1 MKPVSL
7 SLRLAVWVGALG
19 ISLVCAVTGF
29 SYLVLVQELDSRARE
44 HLRGKLE
51 QVQYAL
57 IEEPDVGAISAD
69 AHGLNDL
76 LIGHNELHIAVSRP
90 GSGVALASFSVIA
103 RESLTRVRREI
114 GQDPYMNW
122 RAGDGSR
129 LVSLAAQG
137 KVRNG
142 ETVAVVVTVDRRA
155 DDKLKASF
163 LRTALLV
170 ALPIALALVVVGDWW
185 IARRGLRPLFRLR
198 QAVTSV
204 TTRDLS
210 YRLMDNGLP
219 AELREV
225 ATAFNRMLERL
236 EDGVSRLFQFSGD
249 LAHEM
254 RTPISNL
261 LGKTQVTL
269 SKARSADEYRSV
281 LESNAEE
288 LERLSRLVDDMLFL
302 AQAEHAQSALR
313 REAVDLKQDAARVAE
328 FFEPVAEER
337 QVTVRVDG
345 AGVIQADRLMIR
357 RAISNLV
364 SNAIRHT
371 PRGRSVTVRIT
382 ETPDA
387 GATVSVSNSGE
398 RISPEHLP
406 RLFER
411 FYRADPGRSRT
422 QGGTGL
428 VLAIVKSIMKLHGGN
443 VNAESGPG
451 GTTSFH
457 LVFPNRAQ
465 YDQPRN

>member
-1 MKPVSL
+1 MKPASL

-19 ISLVCAVTGF
+19 TLLVCAVTGF
-29 SYLVLVQELDSRARE
+29 SYLALVQQLDSQSRE

-51 QVQYAL
+51 QVQHAL
-57 IEEPDVGAISAD
+57 IEEPNVRAISAD
-69 AHGLNDL
+69 AHWLNDL
-76 LIGHNELHIAVSRP
+76 LIGHDELHLAVSRP
-90 GSGVALASFSVIA
+90 GSDAALASFSAIA
-103 RESLTRVRREI
+103 RESLLRVRREI

-122 RAGDGSR
+122 RAGDGRR
-129 LVSLAAQG
+129 LLSLVAQG

-155 DDKLKASF
+155 DDKLRAAF
-163 LRTALLV
+163 LRTALL
-170 ALPIALALVVVGDWW
+170 ALPIALALVVAGAWW

-269 SKARSADEYRSV
+269 SRARSADEYRSV

-288 LERLSRLVDDMLFL
+288 LERLGRLVNDMLFL
-302 AQAEHAQSALR
+302 AQAEHAQAALR
-313 REAVDLKQDAARVAE
+313 RETVDLKQEALRVAE
-328 FFEPVAEER
+328 FFEPVADEQ
-337 QVTVRVDG
+337 QVAVRVDG
-345 AGVIQADRLMIR
+345 TGVIQADRLMIR
-357 RAISNLV
+357 RAILNLL
-364 SNAIRHT
+364 SNAIRHA
-371 PRGRSVTVRIT
+371 PRGEPVTVRIT
-382 ETPDA
+382 ETPEA

-398 RISPEHLP
+398 SISPEHLP
-406 RLFER
+406 HLFER

-428 VLAIVKSIMKLHGGN
+428 GLAIVKSIMTLHGGN
-443 VNAESGPG
+443 ANAESEPG
-451 GTTSFH
+451 GITSFH
-457 LVFPNRAQ
+457 LVFQNRA
-465 YDQPRN
+465 

>member
-1 MKPVSL
+1 MKPASL

-19 ISLVCAVTGF
+19 TLLVCAVIGF
-29 SYLVLVQELDSRARE
+29 SYLALVQQLNCQSSE

-51 QVQYAL
+51 QVKHAL
-57 IEEPDVGAISAD
+57 IEEPGVRAISAD

-76 LIGHNELHIAVSRP
+76 LIGHDELHLAVSRP
-90 GSGVALASFSVIA
+90 GSDVALASFSAIA
-103 RESLTRVRREI
+103 RESLPRVRREI
-114 GQDPYMNW
+114 GQDPYVDW
-122 RAGDGSR
+122 HAGDGSR
-129 LVSLAAQG
+129 LLSLVAQG

-155 DDKLKASF
+155 DDKLQAAF
-163 LRTALLV
+163 LRTSLL
-170 ALPIALALVVVGDWW
+170 ALPIALALVVVGAWW
-185 IARRGLRPLFRLR
+185 IARRGLKPLFRLR

-210 YRLMDNGLP
+210 YRLTENGLP

-225 ATAFNRMLERL
+225 AASFNRMLERL

-254 RTPISNL
+254 RTPVSNL

-269 SKARSADEYRSV
+269 SKARSAAEYRSV

-288 LERLSRLVDDMLFL
+288 LERLGRLVSDMLFL
-302 AQAEHAQSALR
+302 AQAEHAQAALQ

-337 QVTVRVDG
+337 QVTVHVDG

-357 RAISNLV
+357 RAISNLL

-371 PRGRSVTVRIT
+371 PRGRSVTVRIA

-428 VLAIVKSIMKLHGGN
+428 GLAIVKSIMKLHGGN
-443 VNAESGPG
+443 ANAESGPG
-451 GTTSFH
+451 GITSFH

>member
-1 MKPVSL
+1 MKPASL

-19 ISLVCAVTGF
+19 TLLVCAVIGF
-29 SYLVLVQELDSRARE
+29 SYLALVQQLNSQSRE

-51 QVQYAL
+51 QVQHTL
-57 IEEPDVGAISAD
+57 TEEPDVGAISAD
-69 AHGLNDL
+69 AHWLNDL
-76 LIGHNELHIAVSRP
+76 LIGHDELHLAVSRP
-90 GSGVALASFSVIA
+90 GSDAALASFSAIA
-103 RESLTRVRREI
+103 RESLLRVRRET

-129 LVSLAAQG
+129 LLSLVAQG

-142 ETVAVVVTVDRRA
+142 ETVAVVVTADRRA
-155 DDKLKASF
+155 DDKLQASF
-163 LRTALLV
+163 LRTALL
-170 ALPIALALVVVGDWW
+170 ALPIALALVVAGAWW

-269 SKARSADEYRSV
+269 SKVRSADEYRSV

-288 LERLSRLVDDMLFL
+288 LERLGRLVNDMLFL
-302 AQAEHAQSALR
+302 AQAEHAQAALQ
-313 REAVDLKQDAARVAE
+313 RETVDLKQEALRVAE
-328 FFEPVAEER
+328 FFEPVADEQ
-337 QVTVRVDG
+337 QVAVRVDG
-345 AGVIQADRLMIR
+345 TGVIQADRLMIR
-357 RAISNLV
+357 RAILNLL

-371 PRGRSVTVRIT
+371 PRGKPVTVRIT
-382 ETPDA
+382 ETPEA

-398 RISPEHLP
+398 SISPEHLP
-406 RLFER
+406 HLFER

-428 VLAIVKSIMKLHGGN
+428 GLAIVKSIMTLHGGTAN
-443 VNAESGPG
+443 GESEPG
-451 GTTSFH
+451 GITTFH
-457 LVFPNRAQ
+457 LVFQNRA
-465 YDQPRN
+465 

>member
-29 SYLVLVQELDSRARE
+29 SYLVLVQELDSQARE
-44 HLRGKLE
+44 RLRGKLE

-129 LVSLAAQG
+129 LLSLAAQG
-137 KVRNG
+137 RVRNG

-210 YRLMDNGLP
+210 YRLEDNGLP

-225 ATAFNRMLERL
+225 ATAFNRMLARL

-302 AQAEHAQSALR
+302 AQVDHAQAALR
-313 REAVDLKQDAARVAE
+313 WEAVDLKQEATHVAE
-328 FFEPVAEER
+328 FFESVAEE
-337 QVTVRVDG
+337 QEVTVRVDG
-345 AGVIQADRLMIR
+345 SGVIQADRLMIR

-382 ETPDA
+382 ETPDTSA
-387 GATVSVSNSGE
+387 SVSVLNTGE
-398 RISPEHLP
+398 SISPEHLP

-411 FYRADPGRSRT
+411 FYRADPGRART

-428 VLAIVKSIMKLHGGN
+428 GLAIVKSIMILHGGN
-443 VNAESGPG
+443 ANAESGPG
-451 GTTSFH
+451 GITSFH

-465 YDQPRN
+465 HDRPRN

>member
-1 MKPVSL
+1 MKPASL

-19 ISLVCAVTGF
+19 TLLVCAVIGF
-29 SYLVLVQELDSRARE
+29 SYLALVQQLNSQSRE

-51 QVQYAL
+51 QVQHAL
-57 IEEPDVGAISAD
+57 INEPGVRAISAG
-69 AHGLNDL
+69 AHRLNDL
-76 LIGHNELHIAVSRP
+76 LIGHDELHLAVSRP
-90 GSGVALASFSVIA
+90 ESDVALASFSVIA
-103 RESLTRVRREI
+103 RESLPRVRREI
-114 GQDPYMNW
+114 GQAPYVDW
-122 RAGDGSR
+122 RAGDGRR
-129 LVSLAAQG
+129 LLSLVAQG

-142 ETVAVVVTVDRRA
+142 ETVAVVVTADRRA
-155 DDKLKASF
+155 DDKLQASF
-163 LRTALLV
+163 LRTSLL
-170 ALPIALALVVVGDWW
+170 ALPIALALVVAGAWW
-185 IARRGLRPLFRLR
+185 IARRGLKPLFRLR

-225 ATAFNRMLERL
+225 AASFNRMLERL

-288 LERLSRLVDDMLFL
+288 LERLGRLVGDMLFL
-302 AQAEHAQSALR
+302 AQAEHAQAALQ

-345 AGVIQADRLMIR
+345 AGVIHADRLMIR
-357 RAISNLV
+357 RAISNLM

-428 VLAIVKSIMKLHGGN
+428 GLAIVKSIMKLHGGN
-443 VNAESGPG
+443 ANAESGPG
-451 GTTSFH
+451 GITSFH

>member
-1 MKPVSL
+1 MRTASL
-7 SLRLAVWVGALG
+7 SLRLALWVGALG
-19 ISLVCAVTGF
+19 TSLVCAVIGF
-29 SYLVLVQELDSRARE
+29 SYLALVQQLDSQSRE

-51 QVQYAL
+51 QVQHVL
-57 IEEPDVGAISAD
+57 IEEPSVRAIRAD
-69 AHGLNDL
+69 THGLNDL
-76 LIGHNELHIAVSRP
+76 LIGHDELHLAVSRP
-90 GSGVALASFSVIA
+90 ESDVALASFSVIA
-103 RESLTRVRREI
+103 RESLHRVRRGI
-114 GQDPYMNW
+114 GQDPYVDW
-122 RAGDGSR
+122 RAGDGRR
-129 LVSLAAQG
+129 LLSLAAQG

-155 DDKLKASF
+155 DDRLQAAF
-163 LRTALLV
+163 LRTSLL
-170 ALPIALALVVVGDWW
+170 ALPAALALVMAGAWW
-185 IARRGLRPLFRLR
+185 IARRGLKPLFRLR
-198 QAVTSV
+198 QAVTAV

-210 YRLMDNGLP
+210 YRLTENGLP

-225 ATAFNRMLERL
+225 AASFNRMLQRL

-269 SKARSADEYRSV
+269 SKARPADEYRSV

-288 LERLSRLVDDMLFL
+288 LERLGRLVNDMLFL
-302 AQAEHAQSALR
+302 AQAEHAQAALQ

-428 VLAIVKSIMKLHGGN
+428 GLAIVKSIMKLHGGN
-443 VNAESGPG
+443 ANAESGPG
-451 GTTSFH
+451 GITSFH

>member
-1 MKPVSL
+1 MKPASL

-19 ISLVCAVTGF
+19 TLLVCAVIGF
-29 SYLVLVQELDSRARE
+29 SYLALVRQLDSQSRE

-51 QVQYAL
+51 QVQHAL
-57 IEEPDVGAISAD
+57 IEEPNVRAISAD
-69 AHGLNDL
+69 AHWLNDL
-76 LIGHNELHIAVSRP
+76 LIGHDELHLAVSRP
-90 GSGVALASFSVIA
+90 GSDAALASFSAIA
-103 RESLTRVRREI
+103 RESLSRVRRET
-114 GQDPYMNW
+114 GQDPYVNW

-129 LVSLAAQG
+129 LLSLAAQG
-137 KVRNG
+137 RVRNG
-142 ETVAVVVTVDRRA
+142 ETVAVVITVDRRA
-155 DDKLKASF
+155 DDKLQAAF
-163 LRTALLV
+163 LRTALL
-170 ALPIALALVVVGDWW
+170 ALPIALALVVMGAWW
-185 IARRGLRPLFRLR
+185 IARRGLKPLFRLR

-210 YRLMDNGLP
+210 YRLMENGLP
-219 AELREV
+219 AELREM
-225 ATAFNRMLERL
+225 AASFNRMLERL

-288 LERLSRLVDDMLFL
+288 LERLGRLVGDMLFL
-302 AQAEHAQSALR
+302 AQAEHAQAALQ
-313 REAVDLKQDAARVAE
+313 RETVDLKQDAARVAE
-328 FFEPVAEER
+328 FFEPVAEAR

-357 RAISNLV
+357 RAISNLL

-371 PRGRSVTVRIT
+371 PRGRSVTVRVA
-382 ETPDA
+382 ETPEA

-428 VLAIVKSIMKLHGGN
+428 GLAIVKSIMKLHGGN

-451 GTTSFH
+451 GITSFH
-457 LVFPNRAQ
+457 LVFPNRPQ
-465 YDQPRN
+465 YDRPRN